1 LPAENRRSVDSL
13 APGEHVV
20 MLESDFGTVKHTV
33 NVESAATASLV
44 VPLTASEAG
53 TVSGW
58 VSLSAPVEVQIFEN
72 KRLLGTSQS
81 DRLMVSAGRHEL
93 EIVNEPLGY
102 RAVTVVQVP
111 AGKWRRSGSSGR
123 RAVSR

>member
-1 LPAENRRSVDSL
+1 
-13 APGEHVV
+13 